1 MEFLNICRFGFL
13 SLIDTWEGLKEPKWY
28 SASAYIPARYRN
40 MTELVVEV
48 YYIDSPTQKYQN
60 GR

>member
-13 SLIDTWEGLKEPKWY
+13 LLIDTWEGLKEPKWY
-28 SASAYIPARYRN
+28 SASVYISAGYSN
-40 MTELVVEV
+40 MIELVVEV
-48 YYIDSPTQKYQN
+48 YCIDSPTQKYQN